1 MPETIAVAGKGGTGK
16 TTLAALIVREL
27 INRGKTPVLAVD
39 ADPNNCLNELL
50 GVDYESTVVSLA
62 DGLMKDKDSLPA
74 GLTKERYL
82 EMNFQNAIVESRGFD
97 LMVMGHPERE
107 GCYCAA
113 NNMLKNCMERLSSN
127 YPFTVMDNEAGMEHL
142 SRRTARNIDE
152 LLIVANPSKISLKS
166 AERIGKIAGE
176 LKLNV
181 RNIHT
186 VINEPGARPE
196 GFPEAGGEDVSGR
209 IPHDEELYGLSLR
222 GGNVFELSGGSKAL
236 RAVSGLLEKI
246 GV

>member
-27 INRGKTPVLAVD
+27 ISRGKTPVLAID
-39 ADPNNCLNELL
+39 ADPNNCLNEML

-62 DGLMKDKDSLPA
+62 DGLMRDKDTLPA
-74 GLTKERYL
+74 GVTKERYL
-82 EMNFQNAIVESRGFD
+82 EMNFQNALVESSGFD

-113 NNMLKNCMERLSSN
+113 NNMLRNCMERLSSN
-127 YPFTVMDNEAGMEHL
+127 YPYTVMDNEAGMEHL
-142 SRRTARNIDE
+142 SRRTARDIDE

-166 AERIGKIAGE
+166 AERIGKIAEE

-181 RNIHT
+181 KNIRT
-186 VINEPGARPE
+186 VLNEPGASPE
-196 GFPEAGGEDVSGR
+196 GLPGELGEDVSGH
-209 IPHDEELYGLSLR
+209 IPFDEELYRLSLR
-222 GGNVFELSGGSKAL
+222 GGSVFELSEDSKAQG
-236 RAVSGLLEKI
+236 AVSRLLDEI